1 MFIILAEAVPQC
13 DTAFTIDTSL
23 LSILASILV
32 FVSLI
37 NNLYKLQIIDEIRT
51 WVVKI
56 EKDFSQK
63 FNSLRLDASKE
74 DGRKFFAENDNILR
88 KSLQWNQGYNLAVC
102 AFWAVIVGLWLFK
115 PNCLKNNI
123 SLGIIYLILFVGSAI
138 VYGRGYC
145 LNKQREKCLSK
156 AEEICTKDDTIFRD
170 VEKKIRSTSTGNKTS
185 TPRKQNKRQE
195 KEEF

>member
-102 AFWAVIVGLWLFK
+102 AFWAVIVGLWLFT

-123 SLGIIYLILFVGSAI
+123 FLGIIYLILFLGSAI
-138 VYGRGYC
+138 VYGMGYC

-156 AEEICTKDDTIFRD
+156 AEEICTKDDTIFKD
-170 VEKKIRSTSTGNKTS
+170 AEEKIKATSKENRSSKYK
-185 TPRKQNKRQE
+185 KQNDRKE
-195 KEEF
+195 KEF

>member
-88 KSLQWNQGYNLAVC
+88 KSLQWNQWYNLAVC
-102 AFWAVIVGLWLFK
+102 AFWAIIVGLWLFK

-123 SLGIIYLILFVGSAI
+123 FLGIIYLILFLGSAI
-138 VYGRGYC
+138 VYGMGYC

-156 AEEICTKDDTIFRD
+156 AEEICTKDDTIFKD
-170 VEKKIRSTSTGNKTS
+170 AEEKIKATSKENRSSKYK
-185 TPRKQNKRQE
+185 KQNDRKE
-195 KEEF
+195 KEF

>member
-1 MFIILAEAVPQC
+1 MFIILAEAVPQR

-74 DGRKFFAENDNILR
+74 DGRKFFAENNNILT
-88 KSLQWNQGYNLAVC
+88 L
-102 AFWAVIVGLWLFK
+102 
-115 PNCLKNNI
+115 
-123 SLGIIYLILFVGSAI
+123 
-138 VYGRGYC
+138 
-145 LNKQREKCLSK
+145 
-156 AEEICTKDDTIFRD
+156 
-170 VEKKIRSTSTGNKTS
+170 
-185 TPRKQNKRQE
+185 
-195 KEEF
+195 